1 MNIYTSIYIML
12 INVFMTYTK
21 TCSRPKIIDL
31 NKRRSSRL
39 KYIFASIS
47 RTNSF
52 EATSETSRP
61 WKPHPVN
68 AQGQGL

>member
-1 MNIYTSIYIML
+1 MCVYVYVNIYIYICMNIYTIIYIML

-39 KYIFASIS
+39 KYILRLDLS
-47 RTNSF
+47 N
-52 EATSETSRP
+52 
-61 WKPHPVN
+61 
-68 AQGQGL
+68 